1 MLRVPQTGT
10 SWFQTFGR
18 TAKGLLSPPPSRAN
32 PPWFTS
38 WACFAGALIF
48 SVKRFPSFTFY
59 SPPPS
64 TAWLALPNFLF
75 VSFFMSLAL
84 VTRLFSF
91 YLDELQV
98 SPEIV
103 EGKSQYSRQ
112 ADIYSLGKL
121 FVDMAGRASSLHG
134 LRHLGLACM
143 RRNPD
148 SRPKLSIVY
157 KKLDKLCSRMARTKL
172 PPLPPP

>member
-64 TAWLALPNFLF
+64 TAWLALPNFRF
-75 VSFFMSLAL
+75 VSFFHVITTSNS
-84 VTRLFSF
+84 TFFSF

-98 SPEIV
+98 APEIV

-121 FVDMAGRASSLHG
+121 FVDMAGRASSPPSSNPGLHE
-134 LRHLGLACM
+134 AE
-143 RRNPD
+143 
-148 SRPKLSIVY
+148 SRLK
-157 KKLDKLCSRMARTKL
+157 TKAQHRL
-172 PPLPPP
+172 QEVG